1 MRLTQLFTRTSKN
14 IPADETSKNAQLLIQ
29 AGFVYKV
36 MAGVYAYTPLGLRV
50 VERIKQIVREEMNA
64 VQGQEL
70 IMTNLQP
77 KEHWETTK
85 RWDDEV
91 VDIWFKTAL
100 KDGTELG
107 LAWSHEEA
115 IIEMMR
121 QYISSYKDLP
131 VSVYQFQTK
140 LRNELRAKA
149 GIMRGREFV
158 MKDMY
163 SMCIDAE
170 QHDKYYDSV
179 KDAYMKVYRRVGIG
193 DDTYVTYASGGAF
206 TKFSHEFQTV
216 CDAGEDVIYLHR
228 GKNIAINEEVLDD
241 ESLEKLGIKRDELEE
256 VKSSEVGNIFNF
268 GTDKSEQM
276 NFGFTNA
283 AGERQMVHLGSY
295 GIGVTRLMGVVVE
308 KFADDKGIVWP
319 EAIAP
324 AVIYIARIGED
335 DAVIKAADKLY
346 ETLTSKGV
354 LVLYDDRD
362 ARAGEKFADA
372 DLMGIPY
379 RVVVSSK
386 LVPDGKLE
394 LKARTASEACITTE
408 SQLLKHL
415 DSGTLADLATNK
427 HNA

>member
-1 MRLTQLFTRTSKN
+1 MRVSQLFTKTSKTV
-14 IPADETSKNAQLLIQ
+14 PADETSTNARLLIQ

-50 VERIKQIVREEMNA
+50 LENIKQIVREEMDT

-77 KEHWETTK
+77 REDWETTG

-91 VDIWFKTAL
+91 VDIWFKTKL
-100 KDGTELG
+100 KDDTELG

-115 IIEMMR
+115 IVTMMK
-121 QYISSYKDLP
+121 QYLSSYKDLP

-140 LRNELRAKA
+140 LRNELRAKS

-170 QHDKYYDSV
+170 QHDAYYDSV
-179 KDAYMKVYRRVGIG
+179 IEAYKRVYDRVGIG
-193 DDTYVTYASGGAF
+193 ADTYVTYASGGAF

-216 CDAGEDVIYLHR
+216 CEAGEDVIYLHR

-241 ESLEKLGIKRDELEE
+241 DSLDKLGIKRDELEE

-276 NFGFTNA
+276 DFTFTNQQ
-283 AGERQMVHLGSY
+283 GERQFVHLGSY
-295 GIGVTRLMGVVVE
+295 GIGITRLMGVVVE
-308 KFADDKGIVWP
+308 KFHDEKGIIWP
-319 EAIAP
+319 AAIAP
-324 AVIYIARIGED
+324 AQVYLARIGLDEN
-335 DAVIKAADKLY
+335 VVKAADALY
-346 ETLTSKGV
+346 EQLTSTGV

-362 ARAGEKFADA
+362 VRPGEKFADA

-379 RVVVSSK
+379 RVVISPKTVA
-386 LVPDGKLE
+386 DGKLE
-394 LKARTASEACITTE
+394 VKARQAQE
-408 SQLLKHL
+408 SQMLSAENFQDLLDYIKP
-415 DSGTLADLATNK
+415 SAAAKNGTK
-427 HNA
+427 E